1 MATNVTD
8 KLLGLSPRI
17 TLPPHIDPD
26 DFHAVSD
33 YVAPRAI
40 AREVYRH
47 KMAGNRIAVERDGEA
62 VWLEPEEIEVQEAL
76 LCDLSDAADARRYR
90 RELLRCSPLRDGMLR
105 RADAAQVKPKPPTN
119 EVKNVPA

>member
-17 TLPPHIDPD
+17 TLPPHIDPN
-26 DFHAVSD
+26 DFHAVSE

-47 KMAGNRIAVERDGEA
+47 KMAGNRIVVQRGGE
-62 VWLEPEEIEVQEAL
+62 VVYLEPDEIAVDPAL
-76 LCDLSDAADARRYR
+76 LRDPSDPPGRWGDSPRDSGHCDVSASQAN
-90 RELLRCSPLRDGMLR
+90 P
-105 RADAAQVKPKPPTN
+105 RAPSQIDPGG
-119 EVKNVPA
+119 

>member
-40 AREVYRH
+40 AREIYRH
-47 KMAGNRIAVERDGEA
+47 KMAGNRIAVARDGED
-62 VWLEPEEIEVQEAL
+62 VWLEPEDIEVDEKL
-76 LCDLSDAADARRYR
+76 LRDLSDAADAIRYR
-90 RELLRCSPLRDGMLR
+90 EELLRCSPLRQGLLR
-105 RADAAQVKPKPPTN
+105 RANPKPKPTSKPSPPN
-119 EVKNVPA
+119 QP